1 MAEKEPMHTRAVL
14 ISALATLALAGCGSS
29 SGTTSGTQ
37 SAANAAT
44 QTSSSSFTSTVT
56 TTVPSMSTSTSTS
69 VGTPLCVAS
78 MLTPSFLGGE
88 GATGHIELGFAL
100 KNTSSGPCH
109 TYGYPGI
116 EFLDAN
122 GQGLTTNT
130 TRTTHDFFGS
140 LPLAALNVAPGASVS
155 FRVGTSDVTGS
166 GPKCVTAH
174 ALQVIAPDD
183 TATMKVQFTPTT
195 YECGNA
201 TVSPLQP
208 GTTAFSRG

>member
-1 MAEKEPMHTRAVL
+1 
-14 ISALATLALAGCGSS
+14 
-29 SGTTSGTQ
+29 
-37 SAANAAT
+37 
-44 QTSSSSFTSTVT
+44 
-56 TTVPSMSTSTSTS
+56 
-69 VGTPLCVAS
+69 
-78 MLTPSFLGGE
+78 MLTPSLLGGE

-116 EFLDAN
+116 EFLDAS
-122 GQGLTTNT
+122 GQGLSTNT
-130 TRTTHDFFGS
+130 MRTTHDFFGS
-140 LPLAALNVAPGASVS
+140 LPLAPLTVASGATVS

-183 TATMKVQFTPTT
+183 TATMKVQLPHAT

-208 GTTAFSRG
+208 GTTAFSG

>member
-1 MAEKEPMHTRAVL
+1 
-14 ISALATLALAGCGSS
+14 
-29 SGTTSGTQ
+29 
-37 SAANAAT
+37 
-44 QTSSSSFTSTVT
+44 
-56 TTVPSMSTSTSTS
+56 
-69 VGTPLCVAS
+69 
-78 MLTPSFLGGE
+78 MLTPSLLGGE

-100 KNTSSGPCH
+100 KNTSSGSCH

-130 TRTTHDFFGS
+130 TRTTHDFFGT
-140 LPLAALNVAPGASVS
+140 LPLAGLTVSPGATVS

-183 TATMKVQFTPTT
+183 TATMKVELPHTT

-208 GTTAFSRG
+208 GTTAFSG

>member
-1 MAEKEPMHTRAVL
+1 MHTRATVMFVL
-14 ISALATLALAGCGSS
+14 AALALAGCGSS
-29 SGTTSGTQ
+29 GGTTSG
-37 SAANAAT
+37 SDAANAASSST
-44 QTSSSSFTSTVT
+44 QTSSAFTSTVT
-56 TTVPSMSTSTSTS
+56 ATAPATSTTTS
-69 VGTPLCVAS
+69 AAAGTPPCVAS
-78 MLTPSFLGGE
+78 MLTPALLGGE

-130 TRTTHDFFGS
+130 TRTTHDFFGA
-140 LPLAALNVAPGASVS
+140 LPLAPLNVASGATVS

-183 TATMKVQFTPTT
+183 TATMKVQLPHST
-195 YECGNA
+195 YECGTA

-208 GTTAFSRG
+208 GTTAFSG